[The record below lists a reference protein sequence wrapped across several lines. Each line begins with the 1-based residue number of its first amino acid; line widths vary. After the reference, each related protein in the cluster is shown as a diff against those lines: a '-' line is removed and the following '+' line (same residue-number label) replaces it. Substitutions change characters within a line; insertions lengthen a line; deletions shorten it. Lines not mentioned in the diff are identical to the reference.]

1 MAQLSTYDDIAAL
14 GRLLL
19 EDVCS
24 DLVRYLHSGGDPA
37 RFESVR
43 VDREYALGPPG
54 AFADLRV
61 EPTDAPPYFL
71 EVKYGY
77 DGETMLA
84 HLHRKYGT
92 LPADSPL
99 GCKLV
104 LVVER
109 DAYSAW
115 PALEGDLRAL
125 LPPHLP
131 VEVWDEARLRT
142 LIEECF
148 GQSIP
153 SFAPAELLSIRE
165 RIDEGKEALAFGDAA
180 PSGLAE
186 RVLRQNLLWHFGVW
200 RIAEM
205 RQARGMSEAAL
216 LVPPGGY
223 EHVVVLMAD
232 LSGFSRYVRD
242 TPDEAVVRQSLTNFY
257 AKARYQVINAGGM
270 LSQFVGDEVVA
281 VFGIPDRR
289 PGYVEA
295 ALRTAFRLLD
305 IGASVSHDWQRKI
318 DHVQSTSSVH
328 IGMAMGRTQLVTMRA
343 LDHARLAM
351 IGDCLNIAGR
361 LVARADQGQI
371 MVSNVLRHAVQATP
385 YEFVP
390 QEPFEARSIGTIRAW
405 QLLRH
410 TSTTDGETPPP
421 ALDGDRFK
429 S

>member
-1 MAQLSTYDDIAAL
+1 MAQLTTYDDIAAL

-61 EPTDAPPYFL
+61 EPADAAPYFL

-77 DGETMLA
+77 DAETVLR
-84 HLHRKYGT
+84 HLQRKYCG
-92 LPADSPL
+92 LAADSPL
-99 GCKLV
+99 GRKLV
-104 LVVER
+104 VVVER
-109 DAYSAW
+109 AAHPDW
-115 PALEGDLRAL
+115 PAIERELQAL

-131 VEVWDEARLRT
+131 LEVWDEARLRT

-165 RIDEGKEALAFGDAA
+165 RIDAGKEGLAFGQAA

-205 RQARGMSEAAL
+205 RQAQGTDDVAL

-232 LSGFSRYVRD
+232 L
-242 TPDEAVVRQSLTNFY
+242 
-257 AKARYQVINAGGM
+257 
-270 LSQFVGDEVVA
+270 
-281 VFGIPDRR
+281 
-289 PGYVEA
+289 
-295 ALRTAFRLLD
+295 
-305 IGASVSHDWQRKI
+305 
-318 DHVQSTSSVH
+318 
-328 IGMAMGRTQLVTMRA
+328 
-343 LDHARLAM
+343 
-351 IGDCLNIAGR
+351 
-361 LVARADQGQI
+361 
-371 MVSNVLRHAVQATP
+371 
-385 YEFVP
+385 
-390 QEPFEARSIGTIRAW
+390 
-405 QLLRH
+405 
-410 TSTTDGETPPP
+410 
-421 ALDGDRFK
+421 
-429 S
+429 

>member
-1 MAQLSTYDDIAAL
+1 L
-14 GRLLL
+14 R
-19 EDVCS
+19 
-24 DLVRYLHSGGDPA
+24 R
-37 RFESVR
+37 R
-43 VDREYALGPPG
+43 V
-54 AFADLRV
+54 
-61 EPTDAPPYFL
+61 
-71 EVKYGY
+71 
-77 DGETMLA
+77 
-84 HLHRKYGT
+84 
-92 LPADSPL
+92 
-99 GCKLV
+99 
-104 LVVER
+104 
-109 DAYSAW
+109 
-115 PALEGDLRAL
+115 
-125 LPPHLP
+125 
-131 VEVWDEARLRT
+131 
-142 LIEECF
+142 
-148 GQSIP
+148 P

-165 RIDEGKEALAFGDAA
+165 RIDAGKETLAFGEAA

-205 RQARGMSEAAL
+205 RQARGTNDVAL

-289 PGYVEA
+289 AGYVDA
-295 ALRTAFRLLD
+295 ALRTAFRMLD

-328 IGMAMGRTQLVTMRA
+328 IGMAMGRVQLVTMRA
-343 LDHARLAM
+343 LDHARLAL

-361 LVARADQGQI
+361 LVARADQGEI
-371 MVSNVLRHAVQATP
+371 MISNVLRYALQSGP
-385 YEFVP
+385 YECIP
-390 QEPFEARSIGTIRAW
+390 QEPFDARSIGTIRAW
-405 QLLRH
+405 QLLRR
-410 TSTTDGETPPP
+410 TDATDGATPRP
-421 ALDGDRFK
+421 AADGDLVM